1 MNETPPT
8 VNSWKKPVLI
18 FTGIVLSC
26 CLLTAVGTVWWVK
39 HNIYASP
46 LHPVQLSQSEKTA
59 LDAKLAKLEYSEE
72 VVAPEAPAKTDGDP
86 RTISISSKEINA
98 FLAQQGIGEQVKLEV
113 TRNRIAANFL
123 LPIDKD
129 APLFAGTTLRIR
141 LALNALMNEN
151 GKLVVKVD
159 DVSLG
164 GIPLP
169 NAWLGDIKGLDLI
182 TSNIGEDPALER
194 FAAACAATPAATVR
208 EAARSV
214 VEATLPGR

>member
-8 VNSWKKPVLI
+8 VTSWKKPVLI

-46 LHPVQLSQSEKTA
+46 LHPVQLSQTEKTA
-59 LDAKLAKLEYSEE
+59 LDAKLAKLELSEE
-72 VVAPEAPAKTDGDP
+72 VVPPEAPAKTDGDP

-98 FLAQQGIGEQVKLEV
+98 FLAGQGIGEQVKLDV

-182 TSNIGEDPALER
+182 TSNIGEDPAIER
-194 FAAACAATPAATVR
+194 FAAGIKEFRLENGHVHIVLN
-208 EAARSV
+208 E
-214 VEATLPGR
+214 

>member
-8 VNSWKKPVLI
+8 VTSWKKPVLI

-46 LHPVQLSQSEKTA
+46 LHPVQLSQTEKTA
-59 LDAKLAKLEYSEE
+59 LDAKLAKLELSEE
-72 VVAPEAPAKTDGDP
+72 VVPPEAPAKTDGDP

-98 FLAQQGIGEQVKLEV
+98 FLAGQGIGEQVKLDV

-182 TSNIGEDPALER
+182 TSNIGDDPALER
-194 FAAACAATPAATVR
+194 FAAGIKEFRLENGHVHIVLN
-208 EAARSV
+208 E
-214 VEATLPGR
+214 

>member
-8 VNSWKKPVLI
+8 VTSWKKPVLI
-18 FTGIVLSC
+18 FTGIVLAC

-59 LDAKLAKLEYSEE
+59 LDAKLAKLELSEE
-72 VVAPEAPAKTDGDP
+72 VVPPEAPAKTDGDP

-98 FLAQQGIGEQVKLEV
+98 FLANQGIGEQVKLDV

-194 FAAACAATPAATVR
+194 FAAGIKEFRLENGHVHIVLN
-208 EAARSV
+208 E
-214 VEATLPGR
+214 

>member
-1 MNETPPT
+1 MNDTAPPS
-8 VNSWKKPVLI
+8 VSSWKKPVLI
-18 FTGIVLSC
+18 FTGIVVSC
-26 CLLTAVGTVWWVK
+26 CLLTAVGTVWWIK

-46 LHPVQLSQSEKTA
+46 LRPVQLTQPEKTA
-59 LDAKLAKLEYSEE
+59 FDAKLAKLELSEE
-72 VVAPEAPAKTDGDP
+72 VVPPEAPAKTDNDP

-98 FLAQQGIGEQVKLEV
+98 FLAEQGIGEQVKLEV

-151 GKLVVKVD
+151 GKLVVKID

-182 TSNIGEDPALER
+182 TNNIGEDPALER
-194 FAAACAATPAATVR
+194 FAAGIKDFRLENGHVHIVLN
-208 EAARSV
+208 E
-214 VEATLPGR
+214 

>member
-8 VNSWKKPVLI
+8 VTSWKKPVLI

-46 LHPVQLSQSEKTA
+46 LHPVQLSQTEKTA
-59 LDAKLAKLEYSEE
+59 LDAKLAKLELSEE
-72 VVAPEAPAKTDGDP
+72 VVPPEAPAKTDGDP

-98 FLAQQGIGEQVKLEV
+98 FLAGQGIGEQVKLDV

-129 APLFAGTTLRIR
+129 APHFAGTTLRIR

-182 TSNIGEDPALER
+182 TSNIGEDPAIER
-194 FAAACAATPAATVR
+194 FAAGIKEFRLENGHVHIVLN
-208 EAARSV
+208 E
-214 VEATLPGR
+214 

>member
-1 MNETPPT
+1 MNDTPPPA
-8 VNSWKKPVLI
+8 VSSWKKPALI

-46 LHPVQLSQSEKTA
+46 LHPVQLSQTEKTA
-59 LDAKLAKLEYSEE
+59 LDAKLAKLELSEE
-72 VVAPEAPAKTDGDP
+72 VAPPEAPAKTDGDP

-98 FLAQQGIGEQVKLEV
+98 FLANQGIGEQVKLDV

-194 FAAACAATPAATVR
+194 FAAGIKEFRLENGHVHIVLN
-208 EAARSV
+208 E
-214 VEATLPGR
+214 

>member
-1 MNETPPT
+1 MNDTPPPA
-8 VNSWKKPVLI
+8 VSSWKKPALI

-26 CLLTAVGTVWWVK
+26 CLLTAVATVWWVK

-46 LHPVQLSQSEKTA
+46 LHPVQLSQTEKTD
-59 LDAKLAKLEYSEE
+59 LDAKLAKLELSEE
-72 VVAPEAPAKTDGDP
+72 VVPPEAPAKTDGDP

-98 FLAQQGIGEQVKLEV
+98 FLANQGIGEQVKLEV

-194 FAAACAATPAATVR
+194 FAAGIKEFRLENGHVHIVLN
-208 EAARSV
+208 E
-214 VEATLPGR
+214 

>member
-1 MNETPPT
+1 MNDTPPPA
-8 VNSWKKPVLI
+8 VSSWKKPALI

-26 CLLTAVGTVWWVK
+26 CLLTAIGTVWWVK

-46 LHPVQLSQSEKTA
+46 LHPVQLSQTEKTD
-59 LDAKLAKLEYSEE
+59 LDAKLAKLELSEE
-72 VVAPEAPAKTDGDP
+72 VVPPEAPAKTDGDP

-98 FLAQQGIGEQVKLEV
+98 FLANQGIGEQVKLDV

-194 FAAACAATPAATVR
+194 FAAGIKEFRLDNGQVHIVLN
-208 EAARSV
+208 E
-214 VEATLPGR
+214 

>member
-1 MNETPPT
+1 MNENPPT
-8 VNSWKKPVLI
+8 VTSWKKPVLI
-18 FTGIVLSC
+18 VTGIILTC
-26 CLLTAVGTVWWVK
+26 CLLTAVGTIWWVK

-46 LHPVQLSQSEKTA
+46 LRPVELSQTEKIA
-59 LDAKLAKLEYSEE
+59 LDAKLAKLEFSEE
-72 VVAPEAPAKTDGDP
+72 VVPAEAPAKTDGDP
-86 RTISISSKEINA
+86 RTISISSKEINS
-98 FLAQQGIGEQVKLEV
+98 FLAEQGIGEQVKLEV

-141 LALNALMNEN
+141 LALSALMNET

-194 FAAACAATPAATVR
+194 FAAGIKDFRLENGQVNIVLN
-208 EAARSV
+208 E
-214 VEATLPGR
+214 

>member
-1 MNETPPT
+1 MNDTPPPVT
-8 VNSWKKPVLI
+8 SWKKPVLI
-18 FTGIVLSC
+18 ISGIIVTC
-26 CLLTAVGTVWWVK
+26 CLLTAAGTVWWVK

-46 LHPVQLSQSEKTA
+46 LRPVQLNQSEKSE
-59 LDAKLAKLEYSEE
+59 LDAKIAQLELSEE
-72 VVAPEAPAKTDGDP
+72 VVPAEHPAKTDGDP
-86 RTISISSKEINA
+86 RTISITSKEINA
-98 FLAQQGIGEQVKLEV
+98 FLADQGIGEQVKLEV

-182 TSNIGEDPALER
+182 TSNIGEDPAIER
-194 FAAACAATPAATVR
+194 FAAGIKNFRLENGHVHI
-208 EAARSV
+208 ELN
-214 VEATLPGR
+214 E

>member
-1 MNETPPT
+1 M
-8 VNSWKKPVLI
+8 
-18 FTGIVLSC
+18 
-26 CLLTAVGTVWWVK
+26 
-39 HNIYASP
+39 SP
-46 LHPVQLSQSEKTA
+46 LHPVQLSQSEKTT
-59 LDAKLAKLEYSEE
+59 LDAKLAKLELSEE
-72 VVAPEAPAKTDGDP
+72 VVPPEAPAKTDGDP

-98 FLAQQGIGEQVKLEV
+98 FLANQGIGEQVKLDV

-169 NAWLGDIKGLDLI
+169 NAWLGDIKGLDLV
-182 TSNIGEDPALER
+182 TSNIGEDPAIER
-194 FAAACAATPAATVR
+194 FAAGIKDFRLENGHVHIVLN
-208 EAARSV
+208 E
-214 VEATLPGR
+214 

>member
-8 VNSWKKPVLI
+8 VTSWKKPVLI
-18 FTGIVLSC
+18 FTGIVLAC

-46 LHPVQLSQSEKTA
+46 LYPVQLSQSEKTA
-59 LDAKLAKLEYSEE
+59 LDAKLAKLELSEE
-72 VVAPEAPAKTDGDP
+72 VVPPEAPAKTDGDP

-98 FLAQQGIGEQVKLEV
+98 FLANQGIGEQVKLDV

-194 FAAACAATPAATVR
+194 FAAGIKEFRLENGHVHIVLN
-208 EAARSV
+208 E
-214 VEATLPGR
+214 

>member
-1 MNETPPT
+1 MNDTPPPA
-8 VNSWKKPVLI
+8 VSSWKKPALI

-26 CLLTAVGTVWWVK
+26 CLLTAVATVWWVK

-46 LHPVQLSQSEKTA
+46 LHPVQLSQSEKTT
-59 LDAKLAKLEYSEE
+59 LDAKLAKLELSEE
-72 VVAPEAPAKTDGDP
+72 VVPPEAPAKTDGDP

-98 FLAQQGIGEQVKLEV
+98 FLANQGIGEQVKLDV

-151 GKLVVKVD
+151 GKLVVKID

-194 FAAACAATPAATVR
+194 FAAGIKEFRLDNGQVHIVLN
-208 EAARSV
+208 E
-214 VEATLPGR
+214 

>member
-1 MNETPPT
+1 MNDTPPPA
-8 VNSWKKPVLI
+8 VSSWKKPALI

-26 CLLTAVGTVWWVK
+26 CLLTAIGTVWWVK

-46 LHPVQLSQSEKTA
+46 LHPVQLSQSEKTT
-59 LDAKLAKLEYSEE
+59 LDAKLAKLELSEE
-72 VVAPEAPAKTDGDP
+72 VVPPEAPAKTDGDP

-98 FLAQQGIGEQVKLEV
+98 FLANQGIGEQVKLDV

-151 GKLVVKVD
+151 GKLVVKID

-194 FAAACAATPAATVR
+194 FAAGIKEFRLDNGQVHIVLN
-208 EAARSV
+208 E
-214 VEATLPGR
+214 

>member
-1 MNETPPT
+1 MNDTPPPAFS
-8 VNSWKKPVLI
+8 SWKKPALI

-26 CLLTAVGTVWWVK
+26 CLLTAVATVWWVK

-46 LHPVQLSQSEKTA
+46 LHPVQLSQTEKTD
-59 LDAKLAKLEYSEE
+59 LDAKLAKLELSEE
-72 VVAPEAPAKTDGDP
+72 VVPPEAPAKTDGDP

-98 FLAQQGIGEQVKLEV
+98 FLANQGIGEQVKLDV

-194 FAAACAATPAATVR
+194 FAAGIKEFRLENGQVHIVLN
-208 EAARSV
+208 E
-214 VEATLPGR
+214 

>member
-1 MNETPPT
+1 MNDTPPPA
-8 VNSWKKPVLI
+8 VSSWKKPALI

-26 CLLTAVGTVWWVK
+26 CLLTAVATVWWVK

-46 LHPVQLSQSEKTA
+46 LHPVQLSQTEKTD
-59 LDAKLAKLEYSEE
+59 LDAKLAKLELSEE
-72 VVAPEAPAKTDGDP
+72 VVPPEAPAKTDGDP

-98 FLAQQGIGEQVKLEV
+98 FLANQGIGEQVKLDV

-194 FAAACAATPAATVR
+194 FAAGIKEFRLENGHVHIVLN
-208 EAARSV
+208 E
-214 VEATLPGR
+214 

>member
-1 MNETPPT
+1 MNDTPPPA
-8 VNSWKKPVLI
+8 VSSWKKPALI

-26 CLLTAVGTVWWVK
+26 CLLTAVASVWWVK

-46 LHPVQLSQSEKTA
+46 LHPVQLSQTEKTD
-59 LDAKLAKLEYSEE
+59 LDAKLAKLELSEE
-72 VVAPEAPAKTDGDP
+72 VVPPEAPAKTDGDP

-98 FLAQQGIGEQVKLEV
+98 FLANQGIGEQVKLEV

-194 FAAACAATPAATVR
+194 FAAGIKEFRLENGQVHIVLN
-208 EAARSV
+208 E
-214 VEATLPGR
+214 

>member
-1 MNETPPT
+1 MNDTPPPA
-8 VNSWKKPVLI
+8 VSSWKKPALI

-26 CLLTAVGTVWWVK
+26 CLLTAIGTVWWVK

-46 LHPVQLSQSEKTA
+46 LHPVQLSQTEKTD
-59 LDAKLAKLEYSEE
+59 LDAKLAKLELSEE
-72 VVAPEAPAKTDGDP
+72 VVPPEAPAKTDGDP

-98 FLAQQGIGEQVKLEV
+98 FLANQGIGEQVKLDV

-194 FAAACAATPAATVR
+194 FAAGIKEFRLENGHVHIVLN
-208 EAARSV
+208 E
-214 VEATLPGR
+214 

>member
-1 MNETPPT
+1 MNDTPPPA
-8 VNSWKKPVLI
+8 VSSWKKPALI

-26 CLLTAVGTVWWVK
+26 CLLTAIGTVWWVK

-59 LDAKLAKLEYSEE
+59 LDAKLTKLELSEE

-98 FLAQQGIGEQVKLEV
+98 FLANQGIGEQVKLDV

-194 FAAACAATPAATVR
+194 FAAGIKEFRLENGHVHIVLN
-208 EAARSV
+208 E
-214 VEATLPGR
+214 

>member
-8 VNSWKKPVLI
+8 VTSWKKPALI

-46 LHPVQLSQSEKTA
+46 LRPVQLSQSEKTA
-59 LDAKLAKLEYSEE
+59 LDAKLAKLEFSEE
-72 VVAPEAPAKTDGDP
+72 IPPPEHPAKTDGDP

-98 FLAQQGIGEQVKLEV
+98 FLANQGIGEQVKLEV

-182 TSNIGEDPALER
+182 TSNIGEDPAIER
-194 FAAACAATPAATVR
+194 FAAGIKDFRLENGHVNIVLN
-208 EAARSV
+208 E
-214 VEATLPGR
+214 

>member
-1 MNETPPT
+1 MNDTPPPAFS
-8 VNSWKKPVLI
+8 SWKKPALI

-26 CLLTAVGTVWWVK
+26 CLLTAIGTVWWVK

-46 LHPVQLSQSEKTA
+46 LHPVQLSQTEKTD
-59 LDAKLAKLEYSEE
+59 LDAKLAKLELSEE
-72 VVAPEAPAKTDGDP
+72 VVPPEAPAKTDGDP

-98 FLAQQGIGEQVKLEV
+98 FLANQGIGEQVKLEV

-194 FAAACAATPAATVR
+194 FAAGIKEFRLENGHVHIVLN
-208 EAARSV
+208 E
-214 VEATLPGR
+214 